1 MYTLLV
7 GCPPF
12 WHRKQMVMLRNIM
25 EAKFTFGSPEWD
37 DVTDAPKD
45 LIRRLLVV
53 DPARRITVREA
64 LQHPFFH
71 RVTDFPSIISVA
83 PERAE
88 ELRPPP
94 AGERPFSGRRMF
106 KLAINCVRAA
116 VRIQRLK
123 FTPEALP
130 VSVIIMDPYR
140 LKAIRKVI
148 DACAFRVYGHWVK
161 KAEGQNRAMLF
172 ENAPKADL
180 MRANQTLTV
189 R

>member
-1 MYTLLV
+1 
-7 GCPPF
+7 
-12 WHRKQMVMLRNIM
+12 
-25 EAKFTFGSPEWD
+25 
-37 DVTDAPKD
+37 
-45 LIRRLLVV
+45 
-53 DPARRITVREA
+53 
-64 LQHPFFH
+64 
-71 RVTDFPSIISVA
+71 
-83 PERAE
+83 
-88 ELRPPP
+88 
-94 AGERPFSGRRMF
+94 
-106 KLAINCVRAA
+106 
-116 VRIQRLK
+116 
-123 FTPEALP
+123 LP

>member
-71 RVTDFPSIISVA
+71 RVT
-83 PERAE
+83 
-88 ELRPPP
+88 